1 MPMQQ
6 FTTEVK
12 NRLQL
17 TTEVP
22 SKINCRRIKEKKKKK
37 PRHLSAEELINFIF
51 QCGKACIK
59 GFLVSP

>member
-1 MPMQQ
+1 MQQ

-37 PRHLSAEELINFIF
+37 TSALKCRRTHQFYF
-51 QCGKACIK
+51 
-59 GFLVSP
+59 SMW